1 MHKTIRT
8 AELEQDLR
16 SILREVAESH
26 VSCVVTDQDEPA
38 AVLVPYDEYLKFQKL
53 QQKGVWERIDRLRER
68 MAKQNAG
75 LTDEEIEADVEAAR
89 QEVAG

>member
-16 SILREVAESH
+16 SVLREVAESH
-26 VSCVVTDQDEPA
+26 VSCVVTDQDEPE

-68 MAKQNAG
+68 MAQQNAG
-75 LTDEEIEADVEAAR
+75 LTDEEIAADVEAAR
-89 QEVAG
+89 QEVAR

>member
-26 VSCVVTDQDEPA
+26 VSCVVTDQDEPE

-53 QQKGVWERIDRLRER
+53 QQEGVWERIDRLRER

-75 LTDEEIEADVEAAR
+75 LTDEEIAADVEAAR